1 MAWRKSATVDVNEE
15 APVAEAALSVTAE
28 GLEAFAEAISR
39 KATTMANAFRKPE
52 GRTFR
57 TFRTAEALSLLQISE
72 RQFRAWRSENKQSL
86 ESYRAAASS
95 TGALDDTV
103 ATHMPLTLQE
113 IHRLMDDLGMRP
125 SRPAGSRAIRLGVF
139 NFKGGSTKSSTTLH
153 LAVYLA
159 MQGWRTLVVD
169 ADPQGSLS
177 AMFGANPEDIDDRYT
192 LGPAFRSITEQDLFD
207 KIALE
212 PLRTHIDGLDLVP
225 ANLDMIGADLDI
237 AAVFMRDQAHAR
249 GFYSVVSRAFTSVE
263 HNYDIILVD
272 GAPAFSFAAL
282 STMWAV
288 DGMVVPVP
296 PASPD
301 FRATGSFCGMSG
313 QAMAGLN
320 ARAGTPDREWAPFLV
335 LHNRV
340 KPRITSSDVIQE
352 QAKDVFGRHRID
364 EWIPDVAVV
373 PNAMAINLS
382 VYEATGADIPG
393 GALRSARAYYDAVGQ
408 RVEKCIRD
416 AWAAGFAKEGEHP

>member
-1 MAWRKSATVDVNEE
+1 MAGRKVATVDVNEE
-15 APVAEAALSVTAE
+15 APVAEAVLSVTAE

-72 RQFRAWRSENKQSL
+72 RQFRAWRSENKKTL
-86 ESYRAAASS
+86 ESYRAASASA
-95 TGALDDTV
+95 GDDNALM
-103 ATHMPLTLQE
+103 HMPLTLRE
-113 IHRLMDDLGMRP
+113 IHRLMDDFGMRP
-125 SRPAGSRAIRLGVF
+125 ARPAGSRAIRIGIF

-177 AMFGANPEDIDDRYT
+177 TMFGANPEDIDDRYT

-212 PLRTHIDGLDLVP
+212 PLHTHIDGLDLVP
-225 ANLDMIGADLDI
+225 ANLEMIGADLDI
-237 AAVFMRDQAHAR
+237 AAAFMRDQVHAR
-249 GFYSVVSRAFTSVE
+249 GFYSVVSRAFASVE

-288 DGMVVPVP
+288 DGIVVPMP

-301 FRATGSFCGMSG
+301 FRATGSFCGMLG

-320 ARAGTPDREWAPFLV
+320 ARAGTLGREWAPFLV

-340 KPRITSSDVIQE
+340 KPRITSSDTIQE
-352 QAKDVFGRHRID
+352 KSKDVFGRHRID
-364 EWIPDVAVV
+364 EWIPDAAVV
-373 PNAMAINLS
+373 PNALAINLS

-393 GALRSARAYYDAVGQ
+393 GALRTARANYDAVGQ
-408 RVEKCIRD
+408 RLVKCVRD
-416 AWAAGFAKEGEHP
+416 AWAAGFAKEGSQP

>member
-1 MAWRKSATVDVNEE
+1 MVWRNAATIEANEK
-15 APVAEAALSVTAE
+15 APVAEAALTVTAE
-28 GLEAFAEAISR
+28 GLEAFSEAITR
-39 KATTMANAFRKPE
+39 KATAMANAFRKPE
-52 GRTFR
+52 GRAFR
-57 TFRTAEALSLLQISE
+57 TFRTAEVLKLLQISE
-72 RQFRAWRSENKQSL
+72 RQFRAWRTENKENL
-86 ESYRAAASS
+86 ESYRAASAGGGDES
-95 TGALDDTV
+95 LM
-103 ATHMPLTLQE
+103 HIPLTLLE
-113 IHRLMDDLGMRP
+113 VHRLMDDLGMRP
-125 SRPAGSRAIRLGVF
+125 SRPAGSRAIRLGIF

-177 AMFGANPEDIDDRYT
+177 AMFGANPEDVDDRYT
-192 LGPAFRSITEQDLFD
+192 LGPALRSITEQELFD
-207 KIALE
+207 KVALE
-212 PLRTHIDGLDLVP
+212 PLRTHIDGLDLIP
-225 ANLDMIGADLDI
+225 ANLDMIGADLGI
-237 AAVFMRDQAHAR
+237 AAAFMRDQDHAS

-288 DGMVVPVP
+288 DGMVVPMP

-313 QAMAGLN
+313 QAMASLN
-320 ARAGTPDREWAPFLV
+320 ARAGTLGREWAPFLV

-364 EWIPDVAVV
+364 EWIPDAAAV

-382 VYEATGADIPG
+382 VYEATSADIPG